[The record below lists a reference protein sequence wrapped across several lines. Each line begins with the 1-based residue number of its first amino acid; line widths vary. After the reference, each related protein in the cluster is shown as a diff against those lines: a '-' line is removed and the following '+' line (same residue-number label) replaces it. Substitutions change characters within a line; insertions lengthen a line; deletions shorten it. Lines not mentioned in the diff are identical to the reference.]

1 VETGAISTASERG
14 IPRFREF
21 PSLVAERPANG
32 GLLQF
37 GLTGSRSASAVA
49 ASRGLRY
56 TAGVS
61 LIRDSMD
68 RRGFISGLAVA
79 AALAGFTSTS
89 AVADGR
95 RVALVIGNGAYRS
108 VPALPNPPNDAGDV
122 AAVLKRLGFAVTLI
136 TNASFDEMRRGLI
149 ALGRDAAGADM
160 AAVYFAGHGME
171 INGEN
176 WLIPVDAELKRDT
189 DAANEAI
196 SLQSVMMQV
205 SSTMSLGLVILDA
218 CRNNPF
224 TAKMNRSLA
233 VRAAVSGGLGRIE
246 PVGNVLVAYAARDG
260 TTALDGGGRNS
271 PFTAALLRNIET
283 PGVEVTF
290 VFRNVRDDV
299 MEATRNE
306 QQPFVYGSLSR
317 KAIYLAGLPPP
328 GSASATEANAM
339 PAVAAPAAPAPV
351 TSATA
356 IDPALVGTWEI
367 MVPSGRGQSRWI
379 WQMMAD
385 GTYKFHAEGGR
396 ATPAHEGTLTAVNGR
411 WTLHALKGLS
421 KDYGDGGSYE
431 IHDAIAVIT
440 GKLGTGYWKRS
451 VE

>member
-1 VETGAISTASERG
+1 VPAAQWFLAAEAPVDTSNRGGAISM
-14 IPRFREF
+14 
-21 PSLVAERPANG
+21 
-32 GLLQF
+32 
-37 GLTGSRSASAVA
+37 A
-49 ASRGLRY
+49 ASRGLLY
-56 TAGVS
+56 TARVS

-68 RRGFISGLAVA
+68 RRGFITGLAIVT
-79 AALAGFTSTS
+79 ALASFSSVS

-95 RVALVIGNGAYRS
+95 RVALVIGNGAYRN

-122 AAVLKRLGFAVTLI
+122 TAALKRLGFEVTLI

-149 ALGRDAAGADM
+149 ALGRDGAGADM
-160 AAVYFAGHGME
+160 ATVYFAGHGME

-205 SSTMSLGLVILDA
+205 ASTTSLGLVILDA

-224 TAKMNRSLA
+224 AARMNRSLA
-233 VRAAVSGGLGRIE
+233 VRAAANGGLGRIE

-260 TTALDGGGRNS
+260 TTALDGNGHNS

-317 KAIYLAGLPPP
+317 KAIYLAGLPSPS
-328 GSASATEANAM
+328 SASTMEANAT
-339 PAVAAPAAPAPV
+339 PAASASPALV
-351 TSATA
+351 TPSTA

-367 MVPSGRGQSRWI
+367 MVPSGRGQSRWV
-379 WQMMAD
+379 WQMMGD
-385 GTYKFHAEGGR
+385 GTYKFHSEGGR
-396 ATPAHEGTLTAVNGR
+396 ARPPHEGTITAANGR
-411 WTLHALKGLS
+411 WSLHTLKGLS
-421 KDYGDGGSYE
+421 GDYRDSGSYE

-440 GKLGTGYWKRS
+440 GKLGTGYWKRTA
-451 VE
+451 E

>member
-1 VETGAISTASERG
+1 
-14 IPRFREF
+14 
-21 PSLVAERPANG
+21 
-32 GLLQF
+32 
-37 GLTGSRSASAVA
+37 
-49 ASRGLRY
+49 
-56 TAGVS
+56 
-61 LIRDSMD
+61 MD

-79 AALAGFTSTS
+79 ATLAGFTSAP

-108 VPALPNPPNDAGDV
+108 VPALPNPSNDAGDV
-122 AAVLKRLGFAVTLI
+122 AAALKRLGFVVTLI

-149 ALGRDAAGADM
+149 AFGRDAADADM
-160 AAVYFAGHGME
+160 ATVYFAGHGME

-205 SSTMSLGLVILDA
+205 SSTTSLGLVILDA

-224 TAKMNRSLA
+224 AVKMNRSLA

-260 TTALDGGGRNS
+260 TTALDGDGRNS

-290 VFRNVRDDV
+290 MFRNVRDDV

-317 KAIYLAGLPPP
+317 KAIYLAGLPSPGPASTIAGECGARGRSSRGTSAARNVGHRNRSRAGRHLGDHGAQRPRPVALDLADDGRRHLQISRRGRPCQRPHMRARLPP
-328 GSASATEANAM
+328 RTAAGRCTRSRASRRITAT
-339 PAVAAPAAPAPV
+339 AAP
-351 TSATA
+351 TRST
-356 IDPALVGTWEI
+356 T
-367 MVPSGRGQSRWI
+367 PS
-379 WQMMAD
+379 
-385 GTYKFHAEGGR
+385 
-396 ATPAHEGTLTAVNGR
+396 P
-411 WTLHALKGLS
+411 
-421 KDYGDGGSYE
+421 
-431 IHDAIAVIT
+431 
-440 GKLGTGYWKRS
+440 
-451 VE
+451 